1 MRHGAMMVSIAA
13 LLLVTGCAER
23 TTTTSGDTTWSAPAD
38 TAGRS
43 RLARLDA
50 EIDSLGARVTNAD
63 RRIHDALFGR
73 LERLRARRD
82 STARAIDALERTG
95 REGWRTAKVH
105 TDSLLGALERSI
117 ERARIALRTKDTSA
131 TP

>member
-1 MRHGAMMVSIAA
+1 MRLLPMLATV
-13 LLLVTGCAER
+13 LLLTTLGCAER
-23 TTTTSGDTTWSAPAD
+23 TTTTAGGDSTWSAPAD
-38 TAGRS
+38 SAARG

-63 RRIHDALFGR
+63 RRIHDALVGR

-82 STARAIDALERTG
+82 STARALDALERTG
-95 REGWRTAKVH
+95 RQGWQAAKVH
-105 TDSLLGALERSI
+105 TDSLLGSLERSI
-117 ERARIALRTKDTSA
+117 ERARTALRSRDTTS